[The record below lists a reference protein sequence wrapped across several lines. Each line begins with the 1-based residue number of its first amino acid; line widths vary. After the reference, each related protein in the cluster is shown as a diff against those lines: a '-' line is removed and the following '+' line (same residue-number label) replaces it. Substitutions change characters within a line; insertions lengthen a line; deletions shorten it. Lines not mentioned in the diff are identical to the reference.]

1 MPGGPSGS
9 AFVGLATFPAVKFFG
24 YSLAGYVLKGRYG
37 DPGVHSLSFGAA
49 RTLLGV
55 VAGIS
60 YAVLAGRLAASEV
73 PFYLGLIPVRVVE
86 WSLIIWVFFEY
97 GKPEGKWS
105 RPIKY
110 SALGVIW
117 SYILDLYVLLPI
129 LFIPGWF
136 WVC

>member
-9 AFVGLATFPAVKFFG
+9 AIIGLVTFPAVKFAG

-60 YAVLAGRLAASEV
+60 YAICAGSLATSEV
-73 PFYLGLIPVRVVE
+73 AFYLGLIPVRVVE

-97 GKPEGKWS
+97 GNPDAKWS
-105 RPIKY
+105 RRFKY

-117 SYILDLYVLLPI
+117 SYILDLYVILPI
-129 LFIPGWF
+129 LYIPGWF
-136 WVC
+136 WIC